1 MEKDDAYDNI
11 DELLDN
17 VELLSLD
24 SLETSGQ
31 TKPPIDARRRLE
43 SLLEER
49 KLRQALDDYADYE

>member
-11 DELLDN
+11 DELFDN
-17 VELLSLD
+17 VEILSLD
-24 SLETSGQ
+24 GLETSGQ

-49 KLRQALDDYADYE
+49 KLQQALDDYADYE